1 MHGNFGGL
9 RGIELFVFFAIYIV
23 GLAAAA
29 TAVCLFLRALW
40 RIGDGLCSVSRAIA
54 AKQTDTRSN

>member
-9 RGIELFVFFAIYIV
+9 SGIELLVFFAIYIV
-23 GLAAAA
+23 GLAAVA

-40 RIGDGLCSVSRAIA
+40 RIGDGLYSVSRAIA
-54 AKQTDTRSN
+54 SKRLGGDSI